1 VLLRTKLKVKK
12 SFPMLK
18 IKLILYTALIT
29 LVGCSPIL
37 EPKTKIDIEI
47 CSENITGLF
56 NRANLHQEYIFLESE
71 NGNFV
76 TYDLTQNK
84 TSCDVEISD
93 DALFSFEAEAAK
105 KMAAA
110 LRQTAESNSKMMIKT
125 FSSENANFQ
134 KLVENKCAQMKLNF
148 MFGLETEE
156 GPVIGCQTSANSKSA
171 IMFKQN
177 KKNSSK
183 IEVAFLSFYEPLI
196 EKFIN

>member
-1 VLLRTKLKVKK
+1 
-12 SFPMLK
+12 MLK
-18 IKLILYTALIT
+18 IKILIHIALIT
-29 LVGCSPIL
+29 LVGCSSIL
-37 EPKTKIDIEI
+37 EPKTKIDTKI
-47 CSENITGLF
+47 CLENITGQF
-56 NRANLHQEYIFLESE
+56 DRANLYKEYIFLESE
-71 NGNFV
+71 NENFV

-84 TSCDVEISD
+84 TSCEVEISD
-93 DALFSFEAEAAK
+93 DALFNFEAEAAT

-110 LRQTAESNSKMMIKT
+110 LRQAATSNPKMMIKT

-134 KLVENKCAQMKLNF
+134 KLVESKCEQMKLNF
-148 MFGLETEE
+148 VFGLETEE

>member
-1 VLLRTKLKVKK
+1 
-12 SFPMLK
+12 MLK
-18 IKLILYTALIT
+18 IKLILYVALIT

-37 EPKTKIDIEI
+37 EPKTKIDTEI

-56 NRANLHQEYIFLESE
+56 NRANLYREYIFLESE

-125 FSSENANFQ
+125 FSSKNANFQ

-148 MFGLETEE
+148 VFGLETEQ